1 MQIIASFNHSSYIE
15 MTIVKLEEKGVDDL
29 YAIPLESRQRETRLF
44 DSIHYSDGHSL
55 LNKGMFFAVIFS
67 VIATSRGFTLEWGPI
82 YWGLIGAGSGLVLGF
97 LIDLILLK
105 IKKRNQ
111 ILADHHQPSEIILII
126 NCRLKDE
133 EWVTRTLWEHHAL
146 GIAAVGKE

>member
-55 LNKGMFFAVIFS
+55 LNKGMFLAVIFS

-97 LIDLILLK
+97 LIDLFLVK
-105 IKKRNQ
+105 IKERNQ

-126 NCRLKDE
+126 NCRSKDE

-146 GIAAVGKE
+146 GIATVGKE